1 MMMMMIVDQS
11 ARQGPIFK
19 ETDRLRNEG
28 WLLLLYVCLF
38 AFMLLNFIFARTLQQ
53 KKLGHSAAVAAN
65 SSNA

>member
-1 MMMMMIVDQS
+1 MMMIVDQS

-28 WLLLLYVCLF
+28 LLLLLYVCLF
-38 AFMLLNFIFARTLQQ
+38 AFMLLNFIFARTPQQ